1 MSVTEHFHRSV
12 RRGAALG
19 ALGLLLAP
27 AARASL
33 LSGEALETATDVL
46 SWVVLIALPLGGLYL
61 FWMLHILPEK
71 IAHKR
76 RHPQKDAIE
85 ALCLLS
91 LFFGGL
97 LWPLAWLWAH
107 TKPVLHKAAY
117 GTDTHD
123 HHDEPTQP
131 HEAAPPVV
139 VNEPAPTG
147 EGAAAPTLATASAP
161 REA

>member
-1 MSVTEHFHRSV
+1 MSIWNGFARRQRRSAV
-12 RRGAALG
+12 VAAC
-19 ALGLLLAP
+19 GLLLAE
-27 AARASL
+27 AAQASL
-33 LSGEALETATDVL
+33 LSGEALETAADVL
-46 SWVVLIALPLGGLYL
+46 SWIVLVALPLGGLYL

-76 RHPQKDAIE
+76 RHPQTDAIQ

-107 TKPVLHKAAY
+107 TKPVFHKAAY
-117 GTDTHD
+117 GFDTHD
-123 HHDEPTQP
+123 HDDPHAHGPAAQP
-131 HEAAPPVV
+131 HAAGEPV
-139 VNEPAPTG
+139 PAP
-147 EGAAAPTLATASAP
+147 AAHGAP